1 MSLFD
6 DDGKL
11 IDRDALKSVS
21 FNGEGMRI
29 PATYVD
35 RETDT
40 KIVEAIHEDDG
51 STAGFSTHHASGRVD
66 ANVFAKAV
74 KIETTEGT

>member
-6 DDGKL
+6 ETGKL
-11 IDRDALKSVS
+11 VDRDALRSVS
-21 FNGEGMRI
+21 FNGQGMRV

-35 RETDT
+35 RKSDT

-51 STAGFSTHHASGRVD
+51 STAGYSTYHGSGRVD
-66 ANVFAKAV
+66 ANVFARAA
-74 KIETTEGT
+74 KIDQSEGT

>member
-6 DDGKL
+6 ETGKL
-11 IDRDALKSVS
+11 VDRDALRSVS
-21 FNGEGMRI
+21 FNGQGMRV

-35 RETDT
+35 RKSDT

-51 STAGFSTHHASGRVD
+51 STAGYQTYHGSGRVD
-66 ANVFAKAV
+66 ANVFARAAQ
-74 KIETTEGT
+74 IDQSEGT